1 MNACSGLK
9 KTALALACCLAL
21 PGAALADSKREAAL
35 EKRVGELERQLQELM
50 TEVRAQ
56 RNAPPQIVQAPPPPP
71 PPAAAP
77 AAPKE
82 APPTFTTA
90 PGLSVAFHGFVSA
103 TAFSQDRSFR
113 FGNGQNA
120 ETPTPGSDG
129 RTSGFDIRN
138 TRFWLDI
145 SGAKFDENWGGS
157 GRIEMDFFGGFNG
170 TGAYSRQQPTPRL
183 RQAYIDLDNPS
194 SGSKVRIGQQWDLM
208 FPLDNVPTSL
218 SHLAFPLGYGA
229 GFVGWRFPGVVWMQD
244 LNHGSDGTKWRV
256 DVGAF
261 DGSWNGPGDNVNFL
275 SGGNA
280 DFQPQIEARLRA
292 QGDNWLAYAAGHYSK
307 VDLRG
312 VDGNAPTPV
321 KSSLKS
327 TGGEVGGLW
336 KPGPWNFKALVYA
349 GKGLGQIFG
358 NLSQFGDIGEVG
370 GFAQAGYNFTKHWSV
385 NAFYAYQKSDEDD
398 VIRWLGNGSTGLLK
412 NRMGALSVQ
421 YASGPYQ
428 LGVEWMH
435 SKLDSTKDGI
445 ARTTTSGN
453 QLSLNALYTF

>member
-1 MNACSGLK
+1 MTVKRVLVRKS
-9 KTALALACCLAL
+9 TLALACLLAL

-35 EKRVGELERQLQELM
+35 EKRVDELERQLQELM
-50 TEVRAQ
+50 TEVKAQ

-71 PPAAAP
+71 PAP
-77 AAPKE
+77 AAPAKE

-103 TAFSQDRSFR
+103 TAFTQDKSFR

-120 ETPTPGSDG
+120 ETPIPGSHG
-129 RTSGFDIRN
+129 RTSGFDVRN

-145 SGAKFDENWGGS
+145 TGAKLDDDWRGG

-170 TGAYSRQQPTPRL
+170 TGPYSRQQPTPRL
-183 RQAYIDLDNPS
+183 RQAYLDLDNAS
-194 SGSKVRIGQQWDLM
+194 TGSKIRIGQQWDLM

-244 LNHGSDGTKWRV
+244 LNHGGEGTKWRV

-261 DGSWNGPGDNVNFL
+261 DGSWNGPGDNVNYL
-275 SGGNA
+275 SAGNA
-280 DFQPQIEARLRA
+280 DFQPQIEARIRA
-292 QGDNWLAYAAGHYSK
+292 QGEDWIAYAAGHYSK

-312 VDGNAPTPV
+312 VDGAAPTPI

-327 TGGEVGGLW
+327 TGGEVGGIW
-336 KPGPWNFKALVYA
+336 KPGPWNFKALVYG

-370 GFAQAGYNFTKHWSV
+370 GFAQAGYSFTKHWSA

-398 VIRWLGNGSTGLLK
+398 VVRWIGNGSTGLLK
-412 NRMGALSVQ
+412 SRQAALGVQ

-428 LGVEWMH
+428 LGIEWLH
-435 SKLDSTKDGI
+435 AKLDSTNAALERK
-445 ARTTTSGN
+445 TTSGN
-453 QLSLNALYTF
+453 QLSLSALYTF

>member
-1 MNACSGLK
+1 MTACKGLN
-9 KTALALACCLAL
+9 KTALALACLLAL

-35 EKRVGELERQLQELM
+35 EKRVSDLERQLQQLM
-50 TEVRAQ
+50 TEVKAQ
-56 RNAPPQIVQAPPPPP
+56 RDAPPQIVQAPPPPP
-71 PPAAAP
+71 PTAP
-77 AAPKE
+77 APAKE

-90 PGLSVAFHGFVSA
+90 PGLSVAFHGFVNASA
-103 TAFSQDRSFR
+103 FTQDKSFR

-120 ETPTPGSDG
+120 ETPIPGSHG

-145 SGAKFDENWGGS
+145 TGAKFDDNWSGG

-170 TGAYSRQQPTPRL
+170 TGPYSRQQPVPRL
-183 RQAYIDLDNPS
+183 RQAYLDLDNPS
-194 SGSKVRIGQQWDLM
+194 SGSKIRIGQQWDLM
-208 FPLDNVPTSL
+208 FPVDNTPTSL
-218 SHLAFPLGYGA
+218 SHIAFPLGFGA

-244 LNHGSDGTKWRV
+244 LNHGSSGTKWRV

-261 DGSWNGPGDNVNFL
+261 DGSWNGPGDNVNYL
-275 SGGNA
+275 SAGNA

-292 QGDNWLAYAAGHYSK
+292 QGDNWVAYAAGHYSK

-312 VDGNAPTPV
+312 VDGAAQVPV
-321 KSSLKS
+321 KSGLKS
-327 TGGEVGGLW
+327 TGGEIGGAW

-370 GFAQAGYNFTKHWSV
+370 GFAQAGYNVTKNWSV
-385 NAFYAYQKSDEDD
+385 NAFYAYQKSDKED
-398 VIRWLGNGSTGLLK
+398 VVRWLGNGSSGLLK
-412 NRMGALSVQ
+412 NRQAALSLQ

-428 LGVEWMH
+428 LGIEWLH
-435 SKLDSTKDGI
+435 DKLDSTSASLERK
-445 ARTTTSGN
+445 TTSGN